1 MSTGEDRRGGAREDQ
16 PTGGAGDDPP
26 ADSAGPGASAGAA
39 SAARRLLARIPP
51 VRAELAVFAVAAAIY
66 ALWAAPGAAWMD
78 SGELTAAA
86 FTLGGGH
93 PPGEPVHTLLGKL
106 FSLLPFGEVAFRIN
120 LLSAVSMAAALAGV
134 VAVARRLAPARDQ
147 RAAAATGVVA
157 AALAG
162 LAPATLINAT
172 RAEVYAPTAAL
183 LLWSLAATLD
193 FCRAPEGA
201 TGGRRFLLAGLGSA
215 LAAAIHPLIAAA
227 AALPMAIAL
236 IAAAR
241 RRLIRLAPLTLALG
255 ALALASYAY
264 LPARA
269 LAADPPLFTWGTPA
283 NGAALWN
290 LVTGAAYRGN
300 FGLSGAL
307 GRFGGLWLLVGQG
320 AGLGLVIGGVSGLA
334 FGAVTRLAGAAV
346 ALGVCLC
353 VVAGAALQGH
363 LNPDLPGYVLPA
375 LLVAAAG
382 LAPLVVAIL
391 RLLPAELGGPGA
403 RMRPLAM
410 AVVLVPLGAAGLAFG
425 HLPDLD
431 RSDDPTRLWASTV
444 ARMPPGPGLYV
455 ATGDASLFADQYE
468 RLVAGGR
475 PDIALANPEMCR
487 DEWYLRHLKRT
498 MPALYVPYV
507 DDGVRGQLA
516 ARLAVSNMRKGRP
529 VGGDDPSFGPL
540 KSALARPL
548 DRAYLYLLAPGDA
561 GAGQTARPPPDYTG
575 AVGRRVAAR
584 MGLFRAAYEEER
596 GRFADAARAGGMLD
610 RFLPSQIARLRSATP
625 RPDRPPL
632 RPLLPAMTP
641 LIIHAPWV
649 ADVYTDD
656 LAWQAGIDP
665 PPPRAAATPELR
677 LLDSWRALLT
687 GTLAPGAPGLLDF
700 GHPAAAATVE
710 LLLRVGNE
718 KALEKQLRAMLARW
732 PDDSQATA
740 LLGTTMANRGDLA
753 QAETLLRRAVKLDPR
768 DADARAWLGV
778 VLAHRGKT
786 DEAKATY
793 DEALSIDP
801 GVGRRVPAP

>member
-1 MSTGEDRRGGAREDQ
+1 MSAREDQ
-16 PTGGAGDDPP
+16 RDRGHAEPAPDPRDRGHAP
-26 ADSAGPGASAGAA
+26 PL
-39 SAARRLLARIPP
+39 RRLLARLPP
-51 VRAELAVFAVAAAIY
+51 VRAELAVFAIAAAVY
-66 ALWAAPGAAWMD
+66 SLWTAPGVAWMD
-78 SGELTAAA
+78 SGELTAAV

-106 FSLLPFGEVAFRIN
+106 FTLLPLGEVAFRVN
-120 LLSAVSMAAALAGV
+120 LLSALSMAASLAGV
-134 VAVARRLAPARDQ
+134 VAVARRLAPASDQ

-193 FCRAPEGA
+193 VCRAPAERA
-201 TGGRRFLLAGLGSA
+201 DGRRFLLAGLGCA

-227 AALPMAIAL
+227 AALPMAVAL
-236 IAAAR
+236 ITTAG
-241 RRLIRLAPLTLALG
+241 RRLLRLGGFTVALG
-255 ALALASYAY
+255 ILALASYAY

-269 LAADPPLFTWGTPA
+269 LAASPPLFAWGTPTS
-283 NGAALWN
+283 GAALWN

-307 GRFGGLWLLVGQG
+307 GRFSGLWLLVGQG
-320 AGLGLVIGGVSGLA
+320 AGLGLVIGGVGGLA
-334 FGAVTRLAGAAV
+334 FGAVTRLRGAAL
-346 ALGVCLC
+346 ALAVCLC

-425 HLPDLD
+425 HMPDLD
-431 RSDDPTRLWASTV
+431 RSDDATRLWAATV

-487 DEWYLRHLKRT
+487 DEWYLRHVKRM

-507 DDGVRGQLA
+507 DDGVRGRLA
-516 ARLAVSNMRKGRP
+516 ARLAVSNMRKARP
-529 VGGDDPSFGPL
+529 VGGDDPAFGPL
-540 KSALARPL
+540 QSALARPL
-548 DRAYLYLLAPGDA
+548 DRGYLYLLEKGDA
-561 GAGQTARPPPDYTG
+561 GPGQAARPPPDYTG
-575 AVGRRVAAR
+575 SVGRRVAAR

-610 RFLPSQIARLRSATP
+610 RFAPSRRERLRSATP
-625 RPDRPPL
+625 RPDRPAL

-649 ADVYTDD
+649 VDVYADD
-656 LAWQAGIDP
+656 LAWQAGLDAP
-665 PPPRAAATPELR
+665 RPRANPTPELR

-687 GTLAPGAPGLLDF
+687 GKLAPGAPGLLDL
-700 GHPAAAATVE
+700 GHPAAAATVG
-710 LLLRVGNE
+710 LLLQVGNG

-740 LLGTTMANRGDLA
+740 LLGTTVANRGDLA
-753 QAETLLRRAVKLDPR
+753 QAEMLLRRAVKLDPR

-778 VLAHRGKT
+778 VLAHRGKNA
-786 DEAKATY
+786 EAKATY
-793 DEALSIDP
+793 QNALSIDP